1 MLKKIWRL
9 AHFALAVVSSIFLI
23 IASITG
29 VILAVHAI
37 HQRQLPAY
45 DQSKA
50 SQVSIAQAITAIKKQ
65 HPDASAIAVDK
76 YGHVFIETVDENFE
90 EQKLLIDPTDGR
102 VIANVRTES
111 AFIKWTISLHRSL
124 FLHNTGR
131 FIVGLVSFL
140 LMLIIISGVALII
153 KRQQGVRKFFAKQ
166 PTGSWAVKL
175 HVSMGRLLLIPLF
188 ISSLTGTYLFMHRFG
203 LVPQKL
209 AQSTV
214 NEQKLELAPK
224 NIEEFDVFNKYFI
237 TDLQKLEFPFF
248 EDESEYYILKL
259 KNKELKINQFN
270 GRVVETLPYP
280 YHALLNQISLDW
292 HTGTKSSLWAMV
304 LALAS
309 IAIAAF
315 SWTGFVISYKRLKGK
330 SNNRHSANEAEIIIL
345 VGTEN
350 GSTAKY
356 ASAVFEQLSALGKK
370 VYIDDMNKYKTYPS
384 AKHLIIFSCTY
395 GDGEPPASAN
405 NFKKRFKK
413 YAQNDEI
420 QFSVVGFGSSAYS
433 GYCAFAIKTDKMLRK
448 QKWATQ
454 LLPLHT
460 VNKRSSAEFVA
471 WAKAWSTATG
481 YELST
486 DAERYKFKKKK

>member
-1 MLKKIWRL
+1 MLNKTWRL
-9 AHFALAVVSSIFLI
+9 AHFALAVVSSVFLL

-45 DQSKA
+45 EQSKA
-50 SQVSIAQAITAIKKQ
+50 AHLTLAEAIPAIKNA
-65 HPDASAIAVDK
+65 HPEISAIAIDK
-76 YGHVFIETVDENFE
+76 YGHVFIETTDENFE

-102 VIANVRTES
+102 VIAKARTES

-153 KRQQGVRKFFAKQ
+153 KRQRGVRKFFAKQ
-166 PTGSWAVKL
+166 PKGNWAVRL
-175 HVSMGRLLLIPLF
+175 HVTLARFLIIPLF
-188 ISSLTGTYLFMHRFG
+188 ITALTGTYLFMKRFG
-203 LVPQKL
+203 LIPHKP
-209 AQSTV
+209 
-214 NEQKLELAPK
+214 EQNITHNYKMNNATIALENFDIFK
-224 NIEEFDVFNKYFI
+224 NTKFSDF
-237 TDLQKLEFPFF
+237 QKLEFPFF
-248 EDESEYYILKL
+248 EDESEYYTLKL
-259 KNKELKINQFN
+259 NDKEMKINQFN
-270 GRVVETLPYP
+270 GQVVETLPYP
-280 YHALLNQISLDW
+280 YHAMLSNVSLDL
-292 HTGTKSSLWAMV
+292 HTGTKSSLWATI

-309 IAIAAF
+309 TAIAAF

-330 SNNRHSANEAEIIIL
+330 SNNRHSSDEAEIIIL

-356 ASAVFEQLSALGKK
+356 ASAIFEQLSILGKK
-370 VYIDDMNKYKTYPS
+370 VYIDDMNKYKTYAS

-395 GDGEPPASAN
+395 GDGEPPASAD

-413 YAQNDEI
+413 YTQNDEI
-420 QFSVVGFGSSAYS
+420 QFSVVGFGSSSYS
-433 GYCAFAIKTDKMLRK
+433 DYCSFAIKADKMLRK

-460 VNKRSSAEFVA
+460 VNKRSSADFVA
-471 WAKAWSTATG
+471 WAKAWSTATSL
-481 YELST
+481 ELST
-486 DAERYKFKKKK
+486 DAERYKFKKK